1 MESWMSMDRT
11 AGYNRITVRPL
22 NGSVGAEIVGVQLSE
37 PLDDEVK
44 AEIRRAFAENLVIFL
59 RKQENFGPEAHV
71 AFAQMFG
78 PLQKIPH
85 IFSIEGHP
93 DVQIVERLADDKRRV
108 VGEGFHNDSTF
119 MDTPPTSVTMH
130 AINVPDYGGDT
141 AFANLYLAYETLSP
155 KMQEWL
161 CTLTAV
167 HSAAKLFGSGVSQK
181 GVMMKD
187 MDTKEGDREVTHPVV
202 CTHPVSGRKY
212 LFVNPV
218 YTQRIEGLSPA
229 ESKAILEYLVRHA
242 GQMAFTGR
250 VSYENGT
257 VLVWDNWAAHHS
269 AVADYQGKYR
279 YMERVT
285 TGGVRPGA

>member
-1 MESWMSMDRT
+1 MQSWSSLDRT
-11 AGYNRITVRPL
+11 AGYKRIAVRPL
-22 NGSVGAEIVGVQLSE
+22 NGAVGAEITGVQLAQ
-37 PLDDEVK
+37 PLDAEVQ
-44 AEIRRAFAENLVIFL
+44 AEIKRAFAENLVIFL
-59 RKQENFGPEAHV
+59 RGQKDFTPEAHV
-71 AFAQMFG
+71 AFSSIFG
-78 PLQKIPH
+78 PMQRIPH
-85 IFSIEGHP
+85 IFNIEGHP
-93 DVQIVERLADDKRRV
+93 EVQIVERLADDKRRV

-130 AINVPDYGGDT
+130 AINVPDFGGDT

-155 KMQEWL
+155 TMQQWL
-161 CTLTAV
+161 GTLSAV
-167 HSAAKLFGSGVSQK
+167 HSAAKLFGTGVSQK

-212 LFVNPV
+212 VFVNSV
-218 YTQRIEGLSPA
+218 YTQRIVGLEPA
-229 ESKAILEYLVRHA
+229 ESRAILDYLIRHA
-242 GQMAFTGR
+242 AQMAFTGR

-279 YMERVT
+279 YMQRVT
-285 TGGVRPGA
+285 TGGVKPS

>member
-1 MESWMSMDRT
+1 MQSWSSLDRT
-11 AGYNRITVRPL
+11 AGYKRIGVHPL
-22 NGSVGAEIVGVQLSE
+22 NGAVGAEITGVQLAE

-44 AEIRRAFAENLVIFL
+44 TEIKRAFSENLVIFL
-59 RKQENFGPEAHV
+59 RGQKDFTPEAHV
-71 AFAQMFG
+71 AFSSIFG
-78 PLQKIPH
+78 PMQRIPH

-93 DVQIVERLADDKRRV
+93 EVQIVERLADDKRRV

-130 AINVPDYGGDT
+130 AINVPDFGGDT

-155 KMQEWL
+155 VMQDWL
-161 CTLTAV
+161 GTLSAV

-187 MDTKEGDREVTHPVV
+187 MDTKDGDREVIHPVV

-212 LFVNPV
+212 VFVNSV
-218 YTQRIEGLSPA
+218 YTQRIVGLEPA
-229 ESKAILEYLVRHA
+229 ESRAILDYLIRHA
-242 GQMAFTGR
+242 SQMAFTGR
-250 VSYENGT
+250 VSYENDT

-279 YMERVT
+279 YMQRVT
-285 TGGVRPGA
+285 TGGVKPA

>member
-1 MESWMSMDRT
+1 MQSWSSLDRT
-11 AGYNRITVRPL
+11 AGYKRIGVRPL
-22 NGSVGAEIVGVQLSE
+22 NGAVGAEITGVQLAE
-37 PLDDEVK
+37 PLDEELQ
-44 AEIRRAFAENLVIFL
+44 AEIKRAFSENLVIFL
-59 RKQENFGPEAHV
+59 RGQKDFTPEAHV
-71 AFAQMFG
+71 AFSSIFG
-78 PLQKIPH
+78 PMQRIPH

-93 DVQIVERLADDKRRV
+93 EVQIVERLADDKRRV

-130 AINVPDYGGDT
+130 AINVPDFGGDT

-155 KMQEWL
+155 TMQQWL
-161 CTLTAV
+161 GTLSAV

-187 MDTKEGDREVTHPVV
+187 MDTKDGDREVIHPVV

-212 LFVNPV
+212 VFVNSV
-218 YTQRIEGLSPA
+218 YTQRIVGLEPA
-229 ESKAILEYLVRHA
+229 ESRAILDYLIRHA
-242 GQMAFTGR
+242 SQMAFTGR
-250 VSYENGT
+250 VSYENDT

-279 YMERVT
+279 YMQRVT
-285 TGGVRPGA
+285 TGGVKPS